1 MFFFLF
7 CFVFLTTIESTVS
20 ILEARFWPRE
30 YFFCSPHGSSGSI
43 FINSLFYS
51 CSICSFV
58 VWQAKSLLTSLKN
71 SKTYFCIQETFSIS
85 WKRAVNLQLSILFL
99 QSHFALFISVFFY
112 RWFYI
117 LTWNLIHDDH
127 IFIKFGLFKCIVC
140 IYFCDGPTNTF
151 YYKIQMFSIERQKLF
166 LFHCRMSFFFEFKSV
181 QQTFAH
187 FL

>member
-1 MFFFLF
+1 MFFCFVLF
-7 CFVFLTTIESTVS
+7 CFFSNHRVYSVNFRGTFLTKGI
-20 ILEARFWPRE
+20 
-30 YFFCSPHGSSGSI
+30 FFCSPHGSSGSI